1 MHARMKNTL
10 IKILL
15 PIFTLAIGIGV
26 MQGIKATGQ
35 EEAEKEEVD
44 VRPVVTTKLAR
55 AEDYQVILSSF
66 GEVKSVEDTMLSAQV
81 SGEVTSWHE
90 NFVPGGLIRRGD
102 ILFSIDK
109 SRYESAVLQAEADV
123 STAEASLIEE
133 KARGEVAKREAKT
146 LPSRKVTDLYL
157 RKPQLLSAKASLKS
171 AQARLKVAKR
181 DLEFCDV
188 KAPYDALVINRDIG
202 VGQFVNQGAQ
212 VAQISNI
219 EAAEVVFPVAGFD
232 NAFLPDKLEGK
243 VASLISRGSQTFAR
257 EAAIS
262 RDLGVVDQSTRMV
275 QLVVRVE
282 DPYSLK
288 TNTHK
293 MPFGTYVEVE
303 FIGQVLTNI
312 YKVPQESVTNNT
324 VWVVGEDKKL
334 IPRKVDVVREE
345 GAFFLI
351 RTGLQENDQLLMTL
365 PEYPQEGMVVKV
377 DGEPDDYESGAQ
389 LAVLSDEE

>member
-1 MHARMKNTL
+1 
-10 IKILL
+10 
-15 PIFTLAIGIGV
+15 

>member
-232 NAFLPDKLEGK
+232 NAFLPDKLEG
-243 VASLISRGSQTFAR
+243 
-257 EAAIS
+257 
-262 RDLGVVDQSTRMV
+262 
-275 QLVVRVE
+275 
-282 DPYSLK
+282 
-288 TNTHK
+288 
-293 MPFGTYVEVE
+293 
-303 FIGQVLTNI
+303 
-312 YKVPQESVTNNT
+312 
-324 VWVVGEDKKL
+324 
-334 IPRKVDVVREE
+334 
-345 GAFFLI
+345 
-351 RTGLQENDQLLMTL
+351 
-365 PEYPQEGMVVKV
+365 
-377 DGEPDDYESGAQ
+377 
-389 LAVLSDEE
+389 

>member
-1 MHARMKNTL
+1 
-10 IKILL
+10 
-15 PIFTLAIGIGV
+15 

-44 VRPVVTTKLAR
+44 VRPVVTTALAR

-102 ILFSIDK
+102 VLFSIDK

-146 LPSRKVTDLYL
+146 LPSGKVTDLYL
-157 RKPQLLSAKASLKS
+157 RKPQLLSAQASLKS

-188 KAPYDALVINRDIG
+188 KAPYDALVINRNIG
-202 VGQFVNQGAQ
+202 VGQFINQGTQ

-219 EAAEVVFPVAGFD
+219 EAAEVIFPVAGFD
-232 NAFLPDKLEGK
+232 NAFLPDQLEGK
-243 VASLISRGSQTFAR
+243 AASLISRGSQTFAR
-257 EAAIS
+257 EAAIA
-262 RDLGVVDQSTRMV
+262 RDLGVVDQSTRMG

-288 TNTHK
+288 TNANK

-303 FIGQVLTNI
+303 FIGQVLKSV
-312 YKVPQESVTNNT
+312 YKLPQESVTNNT

-351 RTGLQENDQLLMTL
+351 RSGLQENDQLVMTL

-377 DGEPDDYESGAQ
+377 DGEPDNYESGAQ

>member
-1 MHARMKNTL
+1 MKNTL